1 MSRARSFVF
10 TLVALTACNDS
21 SNTPTTGADASTS
34 AATDPGTAA
43 TDASTDGPATTS
55 TTTGDDP
62 TTTSPTSTTGDP
74 VGPTYYRDIKAIL
87 DAKCATCHRP
97 GDIAPFSLTNYD
109 EAGMFAKILA
119 PAIEN
124 RTMPPWPPG
133 ADCNQFAHD
142 RGLTDAE
149 RELVLAWIAAD
160 APAGDPDDAPRR
172 RTTTRRRS
180 PTTCSSGSPSRSRRP
195 RGSPTTTAVSCS
207 TGPKTRRPTRRPSRS
222 SPGRGRSC
230 IT

>member
-21 SNTPTTGADASTS
+21 SNTPTSGTDASTT
-34 AATDPGTAA
+34 AATDPGPA
-43 TDASTDGPATTS
+43 TTEASTDAPATTS
-55 TTTGDDP
+55 TTTSDEP
-62 TTTSPTSTTGDP
+62 TTTSPTGTTGDP

-142 RGLTDAE
+142 RGLTDDE

-160 APAGDPDDAPRR
+160 APAGDPDDAPPPPDDDAPPIAYDVQIGIPEPFTPAQGVADDYRCFLLDWPKDQE
-172 RTTTRRRS
+172 TYA
-180 PTTCSSGSPSRSRRP
+180 
-195 RGSPTTTAVSCS
+195 TAF
-207 TGPKTRRPTRRPSRS
+207 TIE
-222 SPGRGRSC
+222 PGARRSC